1 MSFLIFPAG
10 IFHRG
15 LFSGG
20 GGEGGGEGGGIFPDI
35 NADFLLKMLFHNTL
49 YSLFYS
55 ENLSG

>member
-10 IFHRG
+10 IFHG
-15 LFSGG
+15 AFFGG
-20 GGEGGGEGGGIFPDI
+20 GGGIFPDN

>member
-20 GGEGGGEGGGIFPDI
+20 GGGGIFPDI

>member
-20 GGEGGGEGGGIFPDI
+20 GERGVGIFPDI
-35 NADFLLKMLFHNTL
+35 NAYFLLKMLFHNTL